1 MKNKKTA
8 LKGLAPNLHGDAWK
22 HAEQMVKEDSN
33 LCIVPEID
41 SGFPLV
47 VTLKQRQDMLDAWE
61 ACKPK
66 LDCNVMTSGK
76 IVCFGTGGSLDDNSD
91 IASSFYNQNW

>member
-1 MKNKKTA
+1 MENKKTA
-8 LKGLAPNLHGDAWK
+8 LKGLSPNLHGDAWK

-33 LCIVPEID
+33 LCIVPEIE

-47 VTLKQRQDMLDAWE
+47 VTLKQRRDMLDAWE

-66 LDCNVMTSGK
+66 LDYNVMTSGK
-76 IVCFGTGGSLDDNSD
+76 IVYFGTRGFSDDNND
-91 IASSFYNQNW
+91 IFNAFCGQN